1 MSEPKPM
8 SPLEK
13 IKALK
18 AAAEEKRN
26 QEAREAAERAEKE
39 RNAHGE
45 KVKEAR
51 KKFEETKKIADE
63 CGTIFRDTEAELV
76 GVEDAELREEI
87 EAIVAGARM
96 DKEQADA
103 ALTEAEDAL
112 RNLEKLGSHEV
123 PSSSEPKSGETKE
136 SEPDLLNYESR
147 VDSANL
153 VLRAFDED
161 FDFQKLMRGEKQ
173 NLKFPED
180 AKRIVDDVNRLR
192 RDTHN
197 RIKERDALK
206 KDVAQ
211 YLSANGLTE
220 LYQEI
225 NAAKTK
231 AEKETVLKKINLNI
245 AEIDGYLTKMFT
257 LSTVGNSVTPDYR
270 MPEGDR
276 EYVQRNTDLKNFPYF
291 NLIDSNL
298 TPITQ
303 EQMKTIS
310 ILLGNLQREA
320 EIIRKSI
327 T

>member
-1 MSEPKPM
+1 M

-13 IKALK
+13 IKAMK
-18 AAAEEKRN
+18 AAAEEKKNR
-26 QEAREAAERAEKE
+26 EAREAAERAEKE
-39 RNAHGE
+39 RNEHGE

-51 KKFEETKKIADE
+51 EKVGEAQKVVAE
-63 CGTIFRDTEAELV
+63 CVTVYQDTANELV
-76 GVEDAELREEI
+76 GVDDPELLEQITAIVEESRVAKENAEATLREAE
-87 EAIVAGARM
+87 
-96 DKEQADA
+96 A
-103 ALTEAEDAL
+103 ALQ
-112 RNLEKLGSHEV
+112 NLEKLGSHEV
-123 PSSSEPKSGETKE
+123 SSSSEPKSGETKE

-180 AKRIVDDVNRLR
+180 AKRIVDDINRLR

-257 LSTVGNSVTPDYR
+257 LSKVGNSVTPDYR

-320 EIIRKSI
+320 KIIRESI